1 METMMKRVLAAA
13 RLLMLSLAVA
23 LCGSANAMAWDEIL
37 AKARGQTVY
46 FHAWGGSPE
55 TNSYIDWASEQLF
68 HRFGV
73 RLEHVRIAD
82 TDDSVARILAE
93 KAAGRASGGAVD
105 LIWINGENFAAM
117 KREGLLRGDPW
128 AELLPNR
135 IHTGAEDRPILLY
148 DFTVPVEGQESP
160 WGLAQLTFYYDSAVL
175 PAAPENLEALAQWI
189 AANPGRFTYAAPPN
203 FIGTT
208 FLKQVLLGLAVDP
221 SRLSMPVAE
230 ADFASV
236 SAPLWHWLDQVH
248 PDLWRS
254 GRVFASDTTQLRL
267 LLGDGEIDIGMSF
280 NPAEASAAIASGEL
294 PGTVRSFVLDYGS
307 LGNAHFLAIP
317 FNASA
322 PEGAMVVA
330 DFLLS
335 PEAQARKADEAVW
348 GDPTVLDYQRLNA
361 EGQALFDSLSFGPA
375 TLPISERGA
384 VLPEP
389 HPSWTEA
396 LEREWQRRY
405 AAGN

>member
-1 METMMKRVLAAA
+1 MRSVLAALC
-13 RLLMLSLAVA
+13 LLVATLAPVLA
-23 LCGSANAMAWDEIL
+23 SDHRGAEWEAML

-46 FHAWGGSPE
+46 LHAWGGAPE
-55 TNSYIDWASEQLF
+55 INAYLEWAGEQVF
-68 HRFGV
+68 NRFGI
-73 RLEHVRIAD
+73 RLEHVRISDAA
-82 TDDSVARILAE
+82 DSVARIQAE
-93 KAAGRASGGAVD
+93 KAAGRTVGGAVD

-117 KREGLLRGDPW
+117 KRDGLLRADAW
-128 AELLPNR
+128 AETLPNR
-135 IHTGAEDRPILLY
+135 AFTDAEARPILLF
-148 DFTVPVEGQESP
+148 DFTVLVEGQESP
-160 WGLAQLTFYYDSAVL
+160 WGLAQFTLYHDSATL
-175 PAAPENLEALAQWI
+175 AEPPRSLEALASWI

-208 FLKQVLLGLAVDP
+208 FLKQVLLGLVADP
-221 SRLSMPVAE
+221 AILSKPVGD
-230 ADFASV
+230 ADFAAV
-236 SAPLWHWLDQVH
+236 SAPLWAWLDRVR

-254 GRVFASDTTQLRL
+254 GRVFATDTTHLRTL
-267 LLGDGEIDIGMSF
+267 LSDGEIDIAMSF
-280 NPAEASAAIASGEL
+280 NPAEASAAIASGDL

-317 FNASA
+317 FNANA
-322 PEGAMVVA
+322 AEAAMVVA

-348 GDPTVLDYQRLNA
+348 GDPTVLDYQSLNS

-375 TLPISERGA
+375 TLPILERGE

-396 LEREWQRRY
+396 LEQEWQRRY
-405 AAGN
+405 AAGG